1 MSSTFSLGQ
10 PPSTTDPVDEDAD
23 EEFTKVMDSIK
34 ATKLTDDDEPSIS
47 RPSRPHHS
55 ASGTEGDQAGDA
67 DAKPRTGEIPR
78 DVALKSCL
86 FCTHIAPDLEQN
98 LAHMS
103 KIHGLFIP
111 ERQYLAD
118 LEGLIVYLSKKVNDD
133 FQCLYCNRLK
143 WSEDGIKTHM
153 RDTGHCK
160 IAYDTEDQQLEIGE
174 FYDFRSTYS
183 DGEDEDLDMPDL
195 NHSNTS
201 GGDTGDDGWETSSSA
216 SSVPT
221 EELGKLYCDTDRQ
234 ELHERLRHH
243 RHHSHANPAKHHTAD
258 GWHSHAHA
266 APHAVYH
273 DDFELHLPS
282 GRIAG
287 HRSLNRYFRQNL
299 HKYPSAAERAA
310 RLYIRDGSDDDD
322 EEEDEVPRGRRRG
335 RAGERQV
342 TRANGGLG
350 MLAVSE
356 SKKREVLALERRFRV
371 REERLVS
378 KKKWR
383 AEKNA
388 NHQKHYR
395 DPLLQ

>member
-10 PPSTTDPVDEDAD
+10 PPSTADPVDDDAED
-23 EEFTKVMDSIK
+23 EFTKVVDSIK
-34 ATKLTDDDEPSIS
+34 AAKLTDSDEPSID
-47 RPSRPHHS
+47 RPSRPHQEDDE
-55 ASGTEGDQAGDA
+55 AAEA
-67 DAKPRTGEIPR
+67 DDKPKSGEIPKE
-78 DVALKSCL
+78 VALKSCL
-86 FCTHIAPDLEQN
+86 FCNHVAANLDQN
-98 LAHMS
+98 LSHMF
-103 KIHGLFIP
+103 KTHGLFIP
-111 ERQYLAD
+111 ERQYLSD
-118 LEGLIVYLSKKVNDD
+118 LEGLIVFLNKKVNDNY
-133 FQCLYCNRLK
+133 QCLYCNRLK

-160 IAYDTEDQQLEIGE
+160 IAYDTEEQQLEIGE

-201 GGDTGDDGWETSSSA
+201 GENTGDDGWETSSSA

-234 ELHERLRHH
+234 ELHERLKQH

-273 DDFELHLPS
+273 DDFELHLPT

-287 HRSLNRYFRQNL
+287 HRSMNRFFRQNL
-299 HKYPSAAERAA
+299 RNYPSASERAA
-310 RLYIRDGSDDDD
+310 QLYIRDGSDDDG
-322 EEEDEVPRGRRRG
+322 EEERRGRRRG
-335 RAGERQV
+335 RDGQTQSGAV

-371 REERLVS
+371 REERLAS